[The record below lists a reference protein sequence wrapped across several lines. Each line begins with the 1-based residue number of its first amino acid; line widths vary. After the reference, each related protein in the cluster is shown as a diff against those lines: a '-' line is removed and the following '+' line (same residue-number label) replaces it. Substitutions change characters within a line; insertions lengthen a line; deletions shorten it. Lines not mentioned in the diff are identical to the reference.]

1 MESTENKIFNYVKK
15 RPKGDIFFADDFIQF
30 STSKNINK
38 ALERLHDSGKLSRV
52 ATGIYVR
59 PKEDAIIGKVL
70 PSVEEIVK
78 AIAKRDKARIVPTG
92 AQALYQ
98 LGLSNQV
105 PINVV
110 YYTDA
115 SARKIKIGKRTIT
128 LKKASA
134 KTLSLKGKIST
145 LAVQALKTIGQ
156 KSVKPEEVAYIREKI
171 KMEDKEVL
179 QHDLKLAPAWIRDLL
194 QTKMRDLK
202 QGP

>member
-1 MESTENKIFNYVKK
+1 MESLENKILKYVKRK
-15 RPKGDIFFADDFIQF
+15 PKGKVFFADDFIQF

-38 ALERLHDSGKLSRV
+38 ALERLHDSGQLSRV

-59 PKEDAIIGKVL
+59 PKEDTIIGRVM

-110 YYTDA
+110 FNTDA

-128 LKKASA
+128 FKKATA
-134 KTLSLKGKIST
+134 KTVSLKGKIST
-145 LAVQALKTIGQ
+145 LVVQALKTIGQ
-156 KSVKPEEVAYIREKI
+156 KNIKPEEVAYIREKI

-194 QTKMRDLK
+194 PVQLEYVSF
-202 QGP
+202 